1 MVRMNACEY
10 NEKSCIQL
18 SPFFHQ
24 VGGHSSMFQYD
35 KNTVCKVLELSELDF
50 YQSMPESLKKF
61 APEFRG
67 TITVQYCE
75 DKLGFIKLV
84 AYPQTACTDND
95 HSLNEDD
102 TSATTD
108 QQSTDNNSKK
118 SVELRC
124 SEDGCIDYSN
134 SLGTDVVNYE
144 QGKIIMS
151 KINPWSLQLCK
162 KQAEKIHRQ
171 LIGDEN
177 VTVPQKYILLE
188 NVTARFRYPCILDL
202 KMGIRQYA
210 DIDSDKK
217 RQSKIQ
223 KCETSTSSTL
233 GVRLCGMQV
242 YQVDSGRYMFTD
254 KYRGRILT
262 IDGFRSA
269 LVQFFDNGRT
279 KRLDVLPGII
289 ERLESL
295 YETISSLAKY
305 RFYSG
310 SLLIVYDG
318 LPQSNLIDV
327 RMIDFAHSIYAPM
340 TDETSASNNHI
351 GPDKGYL
358 FGLERLIVVLKDIL
372 NEEKKSLATIN
383 IDN

>member
-1 MVRMNACEY
+1 
-10 NEKSCIQL
+10 
-18 SPFFHQ
+18 
-24 VGGHSSMFQYD
+24 
-35 KNTVCKVLELSELDF
+35 
-50 YQSMPESLKKF
+50 
-61 APEFRG
+61 
-67 TITVQYCE
+67 
-75 DKLGFIKLV
+75 
-84 AYPQTACTDND
+84 
-95 HSLNEDD
+95 
-102 TSATTD
+102 
-108 QQSTDNNSKK
+108 
-118 SVELRC
+118 
-124 SEDGCIDYSN
+124 
-134 SLGTDVVNYE
+134 
-144 QGKIIMS
+144 MS

-162 KQAEKIHRQ
+162 KQAEKIYRQ

-177 VTVPQKYILLE
+177 VTVPQK

-295 YETISSLAKY
+295 YETISSLPKY